1 MSLCKAFAA
10 SMIRCQLIALLA
22 LLATTAAGLPRA
34 AAQDGAVQALLWEAR
49 SSTTTVYLLGT
60 IHLGTRDL
68 YPLPTSVENAYRR
81 AGVVA
86 LEADPADPSALLLA
100 GQAIRYTPPDG
111 LERHIPAALLRDTTE
126 VLARHGLPAEMTRMM
141 KPFMLAMTI
150 SALEAG
156 KAGLEAS
163 LGIDAHLA
171 SRARQDGKRL
181 VELESMAMQLGLM
194 DGLPRESQAAMLES
208 AVRGA
213 KAGTLGRDL
222 RALVEAWKSGNL
234 ERLERAALGDLRSLP
249 AAVRKPLQERLFDQ
263 RNRAM
268 ADKVAGM
275 LGGGDVVLVGV
286 GAAHL
291 MGAAGLVELLRAR
304 GYSVRRL

>member
-1 MSLCKAFAA
+1 
-10 SMIRCQLIALLA
+10 MIRRQLVSLLA
-22 LLATTAAGLPRA
+22 LLCATTASQAPA
-34 AAQDGAVQALLWEAR
+34 TAQSGTGQALLWEAR
-49 SSTTTVYLLGT
+49 SATATVYLLGT

-68 YPLPTSVENAYRR
+68 YPLPASVEAAYRR
-81 AGVVA
+81 AAVVA

-100 GQAIRYTPPDG
+100 GQAMMYVPPDG
-111 LERHIPAALLRDTTE
+111 LERNVPAALVRDTTE
-126 VLARHGLPAEMTRMM
+126 VLARYGLPAEMTRTM
-141 KPFMLAMTI
+141 KPFVLAMTI
-150 SALEAG
+150 SVLEAG
-156 KAGLEAS
+156 KAGLDAS

-194 DGLPRESQAAMLES
+194 DGLPRDAQAAMLES

-213 KAGTLGRDL
+213 KAGTLARDL
-222 RALVEAWKSGNL
+222 RALLEAWKSGNL
-234 ERLERAALGDLRSLP
+234 ERLEQAAMGDLRGLP
-249 AAVRKPLQERLFDQ
+249 APARKALQERLFDQ

-268 ADKVAGM
+268 ADKVAAM
-275 LGGGDVVLVGV
+275 LGSGDVVLVGV

-291 MGAAGLVELLRAR
+291 MGATGLVELLRAR